1 MTPSDDDGPNAGED
15 NAEEAGDAPRF
26 TAAVGNDLPPGEV
39 AACAR
44 ALDRET
50 AFEAFLVGDEGLEY
64 NTHAA
69 LALAAAETERI
80 DLGTGVTNPY
90 TRHPAVTAAA
100 AATLDTVSDGRARLG
115 LGVGSPIVLDPLG
128 FDQSDPVGTLRDA
141 VRAVRGLLDGE
152 SVTVDR
158 PEFTADGAT
167 LDVLP
172 PTDVPFYLAGRGPH
186 VLGLGGY
193 RADGV
198 IAGAGLASAEG
209 VAYAREHVGRGA
221 ERAGRSLADIDLVIW
236 AFCSVAGDGDAAR
249 DGVVE
254 LVARILAKAP
264 TEALD
269 AIGVDPDVAERVA
282 AFDEHEGVAGAA
294 TADLRELVPRT
305 TIERFAVAG
314 NAEECR
320 EQVAD
325 LVAAGADHVGLLA
338 FENSEASRKEC
349 LLTADEAVLR
359 PLGATQG

>member
-1 MTPSDDDGPNAGED
+1 VTPSDDNPTDTGASD
-15 NAEEAGDAPRF
+15 DAPRF
-26 TAAVGNDLPPGEV
+26 TAGVGNDLPPSEV

-44 ALDRET
+44 ALDRQT
-50 AFEAFLVGDEGLEY
+50 AFEAVLVGDEGLEY

-90 TRHPAVTAAA
+90 TRHPAVTTAAV
-100 AATLDTVSDGRARLG
+100 ATLDTVSEGRARIG

-128 FDQSDPVGTLRDA
+128 YDQSDPVGVLRDG
-141 VRAVRGLLDGE
+141 VRTVRSLLDGE
-152 SVTVDR
+152 AVSVDR
-158 PEFTADGAT
+158 PEFRADEAT
-167 LDVLP
+167 IDIEP
-172 PTDVPFYLAGRGPH
+172 PTEVPVYVAGRGPH

-221 ERAGRSLADIDLVIW
+221 ERAGKSIDDVDLVIW
-236 AFCSVAGDGDAAR
+236 AFCSVAEDGDAAR

-264 TEALD
+264 VAALES
-269 AIGVDPDVAERVA
+269 IGVDSTVARRVA
-282 AFDEHEGVAGAA
+282 DFDDREGVVGAA
-294 TADLRELVPRT
+294 TADLRDLVPRA

-314 NAEECR
+314 TPDECH
-320 EQVAD
+320 EQVAE
-325 LVAAGADHVGLLA
+325 LVAAGAEHVGLLA
-338 FENSEASRKEC
+338 FENSERSRKEC
-349 LLTADEAVLR
+349 LLTVDEAVLE
-359 PLGATQG
+359 PLGATRN